1 MSGWICSAAVSEAL
15 LWQPITCHAL
25 TLTFQMLQ
33 QPWKTFST
41 IFRKRQMKKPPDR
54 MKNELLIGTVSGKR
68 SSSSLPVFKSKI
80 LAEFRA

>member
-1 MSGWICSAAVSEAL
+1 M
-15 LWQPITCHAL
+15 
-25 TLTFQMLQ
+25 
-33 QPWKTFST
+33 

-54 MKNELLIGTVSGKR
+54 MKNKLLIVTVSGKR